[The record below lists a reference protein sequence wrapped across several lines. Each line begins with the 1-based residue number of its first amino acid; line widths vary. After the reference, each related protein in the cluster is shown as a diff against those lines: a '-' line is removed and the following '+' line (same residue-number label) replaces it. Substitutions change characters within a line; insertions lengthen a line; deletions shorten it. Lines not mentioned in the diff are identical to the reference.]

1 MKQLP
6 EFNASTLEMVLFAL
20 FVAYLVF
27 RPESP
32 PAMTHF
38 VDTPIGMALVVA
50 VTAYMFLYTHPIL
63 GILSIFVAYEIV
75 RRNNNMTLSMVQYRE
90 VETPKFDEPPTVSEE
105 RTLEE
110 DMVAEH
116 APLHTDVSLG
126 LPSYKP
132 VAEHVHN
139 ASILD

>member
-6 EFNASTLEMVLFAL
+6 EFNASTLEMILFAL

-32 PAMTHF
+32 PAMTYF

-50 VTAYMFLYTHPIL
+50 LTAYIFLYTHPIL
-63 GILSIFVAYEIV
+63 GILSLFVAYEIV
-75 RRNNNMTLSMVQYRE
+75 RRNNNMTLSMVQYTA
-90 VETPKFDEPPTVSEE
+90 VEPPKFDEPPTVSEE

-110 DMVAEH
+110 DMVTQH
-116 APLHTDVSLG
+116 APLHTDITLG

-139 ASILD
+139 ASVVE